1 MTLRT
6 IGLIV
11 ILALGILAAPL
22 ATEAQAPAKVPRI
35 GFLGVAS
42 ASSYASEVEAVRAG
56 LRDFGYVDGKNIVIE
71 YRWAEGKHDRLTEVA
86 AELVRLKVD
95 VIVTHATTGTRA
107 AKQATT
113 TIPIVIADAA
123 DPVAAGL
130 VASLARPGGNI
141 TGSTSFQ
148 SELNVKRLEL
158 LKEAMP
164 RITRVAV
171 LLNANNPANMRNVK
185 DMEIAAKSM
194 RVGLH
199 QFAASGP
206 KEFDGAFTAM
216 AKRRVD
222 AVVIV
227 EDPMLNADTG
237 TIATLAAKQ
246 RLPSSGFRKFAEAGG
261 LMAYGVNRLELYRR
275 AAYFVDRILKG
286 AKPGDL
292 PIEQATKFELIINLK
307 TAKALDLKIPQSV
320 LIRADEVIQ

>member
-1 MTLRT
+1 MKVLTV
-6 IGLIV
+6 GLILT
-11 ILALGILAAPL
+11 LALGVLTAPFAAD
-22 ATEAQAPAKVPRI
+22 AQQPANVARI

-42 ASSYASEVEAVRAG
+42 ASSYTSEVEALRAS
-56 LRDFGYVDGKNIVIE
+56 LRDLGYVEGKNIVLE
-71 YRWAEGKHDRLTEVA
+71 FGWAEGKHDRLTEVA
-86 AELVRLKVD
+86 AKLVRLKVD
-95 VIVTHATTGTRA
+95 VIVTHAITGAGA

-113 TIPIVIADAA
+113 TIPIVIADAG

-164 RITRVAV
+164 RITQVAV

-194 RVGLH
+194 KVGLH
-199 QFAASGP
+199 QFAVRGP
-206 KEFDGAFTAM
+206 DEFDMAFATM
-216 AKRRVD
+216 ARRGV
-222 AVVIV
+222 AAIVIV
-227 EDPMLNADTG
+227 EDPVLNADTVA
-237 TIATLAAKQ
+237 IAILAARQ
-246 RLPSSGFRKFAEAGG
+246 RFPSIGFRKFAEAGG

-286 AKPGDL
+286 AKPADL
-292 PIEQATKFELIINLK
+292 PVEQATKFELVINLK
-307 TAKALDLKIPQSV
+307 TARALGLSIPRSV
-320 LIRADEVIQ
+320 RIRADQVIE

>member
-1 MTLRT
+1 MDRRAFISTVTL
-6 IGLIV
+6 GL
-11 ILALGILAAPL
+11 LAVPLAAD
-22 ATEAQAPAKVPRI
+22 AQQSGKVFRI

-42 ASSYASEVEAVRAG
+42 ASGYASEVEAVRAG
-56 LRDFGYVDGKNIVIE
+56 LRDFGYVEGKNIVIE
-71 YRWAEGKHDRLTEVA
+71 YRWAEGKHDRLPEVA

-148 SELNVKRLEL
+148 WELNVKRLEL
-158 LKEAMP
+158 LKEVMP
-164 RITRVAV
+164 RIAQVAV
-171 LLNANNPANMRNVK
+171 LLNAHNPTHVTTVK
-185 DMEIAAKSM
+185 NMEIAAKSM

-199 QFAASGP
+199 QFAARGP
-206 KEFDGAFTAM
+206 DEFGGAFTAM

-222 AVVIV
+222 AVVV
-227 EDPMLNADTG
+227 MEDPILNADTG
-237 TIATLAAKQ
+237 TIANLAAKQ
-246 RLPSSGFRKFAEAGG
+246 RLPSIGFRKFAEAGG

-275 AAYFVDRILKG
+275 VAYFVDRILKG
-286 AKPGDL
+286 AKPADL
-292 PIEQATKFELIINLK
+292 PVEQAARFDLVINLK
-307 TAKALDLKIPQSV
+307 TAKALGLTIPQSV
-320 LIRADEVIQ
+320 LIRADELIQ